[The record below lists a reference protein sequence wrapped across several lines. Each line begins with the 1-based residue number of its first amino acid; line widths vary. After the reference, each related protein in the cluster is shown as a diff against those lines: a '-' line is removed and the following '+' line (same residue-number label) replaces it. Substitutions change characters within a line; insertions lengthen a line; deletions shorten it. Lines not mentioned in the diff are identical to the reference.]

1 VKKFLIVLGAAF
13 LVILVIWF
21 VVGFVQDAVLLKE
34 GKDYADGA
42 LIAVAGQWSE
52 KALLDR
58 ASPEFKQK
66 TTIDELDRYFRGFS
80 QLGAFQHSDLMQ
92 GRVVT
97 YDDWVHGKKVIGE
110 FTTKAQ
116 FENGEATIKL
126 SVIKHGSHWQI
137 LGFNLQAPV
146 FHTKRTPNQSMKPTA
161 PFRYNSGVFAIDPAV
176 AYLFLVRCSN
186 ALRTKALGGAY
197 TPCIDG
203 DLECRVRSAAVPPI
217 LETRREDA
225 TATFS

>member
-1 VKKFLIVLGAAF
+1 VKKFLIVLGAAL

-21 VVGFVQDAVLLKE
+21 VVGSVQGAVLLKE

-42 LIAVAGQWSE
+42 LIAIAGQWSE

-80 QLGAFQHSDLMQ
+80 QLGAFQHSDVMQ

-97 YDDWVHGKKVIGE
+97 YHYWRDGNKIIGE

-116 FENGEATIKL
+116 FENGEATVKL
-126 SVIKHGSHWQI
+126 SVIKHGSQWQI
-137 LGFNLQAPV
+137 LGFNLQAPA
-146 FHTKRTPNQSMKPTA
+146 FHTQRTPNQTMKPTV
-161 PFRYNSGVFAIDPAV
+161 P
-176 AYLFLVRCSN
+176 LRCSF
-186 ALRTKALGGAY
+186 REVVKAPCGG
-197 TPCIDG
+197 
-203 DLECRVRSAAVPPI
+203 LSLSR
-217 LETRREDA
+217 
-225 TATFS
+225 